1 MKVNQTKLLKI
12 NGRKFAFDTRHIL
25 LCEIDDVYEAC
36 IKCIQNDKP
45 ISILYDQFDEQK
57 VMSAYN
63 DISEYINVGIFFSD
77 EEYQYPYSKESSIGC
92 FSFPPEHRCNMACK
106 YCFADHGKNYSG
118 DITSFSRDTIE
129 QSFNFIINKLYPDFK
144 GYRID
149 FVSGGEPLLN
159 FDVIKQTCLVRDKY
173 QDMVGKPIDI
183 FLATNA
189 TLLTEQHLE
198 FLDKNNI
205 NIGISLD
212 GTRRSNDAARLN
224 ADGESTYD
232 RVLQSITMIKNSKT
246 ISRSL
251 KNIWG
256 LCVLHNRNYNLL
268 ENLRHYNS
276 IGLKTVQ
283 MKVARLPKDHPLSIT
298 KENLDQLKE
307 GYSELNKAIL
317 AELRNNEKTLI
328 SMILNDN
335 DYYGKI
341 LRRLLART
349 PVIYRCGAGKNKVSI
364 CANGD
369 VYPCDSFVGKEEFKL
384 GNIFCEPDRSK
395 FERFYR
401 FSIYENPSCKKCW
414 IRHLCGGDCY
424 HNSYLANNTVEQP
437 DEIICELNNHLAV
450 LAMEVLIEVENND
463 SLRQYFDR
471 VLHTR
476 PSTY

>member
-1 MKVNQTKLLKI
+1 MKINQTKIMEISGK
-12 NGRKFAFDTRHIL
+12 KFAFDTRHLL

-36 IKCIQNDKP
+36 IECIQNDKP
-45 ISILYDQFDEQK
+45 ISSLYGQFDEQK
-57 VMSAYN
+57 VTSAYN
-63 DISEYINVGIFFSD
+63 DISEYIDVGIFFSD
-77 EEYQYPYSKESSIGC
+77 EEYQYPYSNKSSIGC

-106 YCFADHGKNYSG
+106 YCFADHGKNYNG
-118 DITSFSRDTIE
+118 NVTSFSKDTIE
-129 QSFNFIINKLYPDFK
+129 QSFNFIVDKLYPNFK
-144 GYRID
+144 GYRIY

-159 FDVIKQTCLVRDKY
+159 FDVIKQTCLIRNKY
-173 QDMVGKPIDI
+173 QDMTGKPIDI

-189 TLLTEQHLE
+189 TLLTEKHLE
-198 FLDKNNI
+198 FLSINNI
-205 NIGISLD
+205 NIAISLD
-212 GTRRSNDAARLN
+212 GTRQSNDISRIYV
-224 ADGESTYD
+224 DGESTYD
-232 RVLQSITMIKNSKT
+232 RVLQSIMLIKDSRT

-256 LCVLHNRNYNLL
+256 LCVLHSQNCNLL
-268 ENLRHYNS
+268 ETLRHHNG

-283 MKVARLPKDHPLSIT
+283 MKVARLPKDHPLSIN
-298 KENLDQLKE
+298 ENNLDQLME
-307 GYSELNKAIL
+307 GYTELNKAIL
-317 AELRNNEKTLI
+317 SELQKGDKTLI

-335 DYYGKI
+335 DYYGKF
-341 LRRLLART
+341 LRRLLSRT

-369 VYPCDSFVGKEEFKL
+369 VYPCDSFVGIDEFKL
-384 GNIFCEPDRSK
+384 GNVFFDPDKSK
-395 FERFYR
+395 FEKFYG

-424 HNSYLANNTVEQP
+424 HNSYLVNNCIDQP
-437 DEIICELNNHLAV
+437 DEIICKLNNHLAI

-463 SLRQYFDR
+463 VLSQYFDR